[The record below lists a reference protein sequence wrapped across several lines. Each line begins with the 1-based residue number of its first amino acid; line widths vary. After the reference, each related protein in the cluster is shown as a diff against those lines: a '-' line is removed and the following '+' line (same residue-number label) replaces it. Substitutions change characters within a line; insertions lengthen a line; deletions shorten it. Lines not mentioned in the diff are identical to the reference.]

1 MTEAKHDAP
10 AQGAGDG
17 DGKAVR
23 ATRADIDALEARK
36 RELVEELRRLEPGRD
51 VMEGALEL
59 LGKGRRCSLSPC
71 GRSGGS
77 RSSSAPSAWPARATS
92 TSPKR

>member
-23 ATRADIDALEARK
+23 ATQADIDALEARK
-36 RELVEELRRLEPGRD
+36 GELVEELRRLELRRD

-59 LGKGRRCSLSPC
+59 LGKGGGRRP
-71 GRSGGS
+71 GKR
-77 RSSSAPSAWPARATS
+77 AREQGEDAA
-92 TSPKR
+92 R